1 MGFYDSLAGIM
12 QTFAINYI
20 LNSSTIVLVQ
30 QSAIPISMI
39 ISKFT
44 LNAQYTKA
52 QYLGAF
58 VVLFGIFL
66 VLLPSFSSSS
76 SHTTTGTAEGH
87 NYDQLLWILVL
98 MISCV
103 PMCLSSVYKEQALG
117 ELEIDII
124 YLNGWVAVFQ
134 SLFAIPLCL
143 PSSLVI
149 NLPFNE
155 IMPNMI
161 GKIYPY
167 ICVLLFVLY
176 TNLCIVCICRTVRII
191 HI

>member
-66 VLLPSFSSSS
+66 VLLPSFSSS
-76 SHTTTGTAEGH
+76 HTTTGATAEGH

-161 GKIYPY
+161 GKIY
-167 ICVLLFVLY
+167 IHVFMCVLLFVLY
-176 TNLCIVCICRTVRII
+176 IILCVCVCV
-191 HI
+191 